1 MDESK
6 QTYDMLARAYD
17 FFDAEESVQRK
28 YEMLRVHSI
37 DGVTI
42 TESAKRFGY
51 TRKTFYEC
59 KERFEKGGILGL
71 MDRKKGPKKPR
82 KVTPHI
88 DKRIFE
94 LRAKNLSITEIAD
107 IMKSEGIS
115 ISFKTV
121 ERRLKTDPAYKKNA
135 GKAKR

>member
-1 MDESK
+1 M
-6 QTYDMLARAYD
+6 
-17 FFDAEESVQRK
+17 
-28 YEMLRVHSI
+28 
-37 DGVTI
+37 
-42 TESAKRFGY
+42 
-51 TRKTFYEC
+51 
-59 KERFEKGGILGL
+59 